1 MLQAIRSALGV
12 WRSYRVYYG
21 DKARDQAMDALHGH
35 FVKPGD
41 IAFDIGAHVGD
52 RVASFRRLGCRVVAV
67 EPQPALQRAL
77 KWLYGRDRHVVL
89 ERLAV
94 GPTAGRLEL
103 KVNVRNPTVTTASDA
118 FIKAA
123 DGAAGWE
130 GQRWDKT
137 IEVPVVT
144 LDDLIARHGR
154 PAFIKIDVEGFEDD
168 VLAGL
173 SAPVPALSFE
183 FTTIQRDVAYA
194 VLSRLARLG
203 DYRFDMSIG
212 ETQTLLYGV
221 SEGRGL
227 DAEAMREAI
236 VALPHAAN
244 SGDVYAVL
252 R

>member
-1 MLQAIRSALGV
+1 MLSTFRAALGV

-21 DKARDQAMDALHGH
+21 DKARDQAMDALHQK

-41 IAFDIGAHVGD
+41 LAFDIGAHVGD
-52 RVASFRRLGCRVVAV
+52 RVGSFRRLGCRVVAV
-67 EPQPALQRAL
+67 EPQPALQVAIKL
-77 KWLYGRDRHVVL
+77 LYGRDSKVAL
-89 ERLAV
+89 ETCAV
-94 GPTAGRLEL
+94 GPTAGRLTL

-130 GQRWDKT
+130 GQRWDKS
-137 IEVPVVT
+137 IEVPVST
-144 LDDLIARHGR
+144 LDDLIERHGR

-173 SAPVPALSFE
+173 SAPVAALSFE
-183 FTTIQRDVAYA
+183 FTTIQRDVAYK
-194 VLSRLARLG
+194 VLDRLERLG
-203 DYRFDMSIG
+203 NYRFDVSIG
-212 ETQTLLYGV
+212 ETQKLLYGV
-221 SEGRGL
+221 ADGGGL
-227 DAEAMREAI
+227 TAGEMRQAI
-236 VALPHAAN
+236 ADLPHAAN